1 MSAEHIQLSDSLV
14 NYIRSVSSP
23 EPAYLKRLREETAK
37 DPLARM
43 QITPE
48 QGHVMGM
55 LVRILQAR
63 RCIEVGVFTGY
74 SSLCVAAALPDDG
87 QLIACD
93 VSETWTAVARRY
105 WKEANLEKK
114 IDLRLAPAVET
125 LDALLAAG
133 QAGQFDFVFID
144 ADKANYANYYDR
156 AFQLIRRG
164 GLIATDN
171 VLWHGKVIDPSAND
185 IDTVAIRS
193 YNAKLRDDPRVDVCM
208 IPMGDG
214 LTLAFKK

>member
-1 MSAEHIQLSDSLV
+1 MSAEHIQLTDTLV
-14 NYIRSVSSP
+14 DYIRSVSSP

-55 LVRILQAR
+55 LVRMLNAR

-74 SSLCVAAALPDDG
+74 SSLCVAAALPADG
-87 QLIACD
+87 QLICCD
-93 VSETWTAVARRY
+93 VSEEWTAVARRY
-105 WKEANLEKK
+105 WKEAGLEKK

-133 QAGQFDFVFID
+133 EAGKFDFVFID
-144 ADKANYANYYDR
+144 ADKANYTHYYDR
-156 AFQLIRRG
+156 AYQLVRRG
-164 GLIATDN
+164 GVIATDN
-171 VLWHGKVIDPSAND
+171 VLWHGKVIDPAAND
-185 IDTVAIRS
+185 IDTVAIRA
-193 YNAKLRDDPRVDVCM
+193 YNAKLRDDARVHVCM

-214 LTLAFKK
+214 LTLAIKK

>member
-1 MSAEHIQLSDSLV
+1 MSAEHIQLTDSLV
-14 NYIRSVSSP
+14 AYIRSVSSP
-23 EPAYLKRLREETAK
+23 EPAYLKRVRDETAQ

-55 LVRILQAR
+55 LVRMLNAR

-74 SSLCVAAALPDDG
+74 SSLCVAAALPEDG
-87 QLIACD
+87 QLICCD
-93 VSETWTAVARRY
+93 VSETWTVVARRY
-105 WKEANLEKK
+105 WQEAGLEKR

-133 QAGQFDFVFID
+133 DAGKFDFVFID
-144 ADKANYANYYDR
+144 ADKANYTHYYDR
-156 AFQLIRRG
+156 AYQLVRRG
-164 GLIATDN
+164 GVIATDN
-171 VLWHGKVIDPSAND
+171 VLWHGKVIDPAAND
-185 IDTVAIRS
+185 IDTVAIRA
-193 YNAKLRDDPRVDVCM
+193 YNAKLRDDQRVHVCM

-214 LTLAFKK
+214 LTLAIKK